1 MAKSLSVRTKLSLL
15 VALPL
20 IPLLILAGI
29 SIHQK
34 QAARSQAQD
43 LRTLM
48 SFATGIGS
56 LAHDLQAERGMTV
69 GFLSSRGARFAETLK
84 NQQAQTDASI
94 SRLEAQL
101 GDVLA
106 AVTDKELRGSISATR
121 QAERMI
127 EAYQTLLAS
136 EGVPGSRKGEEPVR
150 GEQEYSS

>member
-1 MAKSLSVRTKLSLL
+1 
-15 VALPL
+15 PL
-20 IPLLILAGI
+20 FR
-29 SIHQK
+29 SQK

-56 LAHDLQAERGMTV
+56 LAHELQAERGMTV

-106 AVTDKELRGSISATR
+106 AVTDKELLTSISTTR
-121 QAERMI
+121 QAVLE
-127 EAYQTLLAS
+127 TL
-136 EGVPGSRKGEEPVR
+136 EGVRASAEDVR
-150 GEQEYSS
+150 LTHEQAL